1 MTTAVSCETTQEL
14 LPLLLME
21 ELDSVRQQTLE
32 GHVQTCG
39 RCAELVRTHKALWSQ
54 LERWPMEPVSAELDR
69 AVRVA
74 TVERP
79 QLWRQPVVQVA
90 LALGFGTLA
99 CVGGTFLLSGA
110 SSLRLFH
117 PATLLFWGAV
127 WAGLS
132 AFAFLLFV
140 RGDEIEPA
148 HEFGLRLIG
157 LGGLVTLGLSLG
169 LTKTCSVR
177 DLVSYC
183 EMQPWTRALFG
194 NLGTETSYFVFGGL
208 YALLPLLLVSFFLG
222 DRLRRRPVV
231 AGLLMGAL
239 FLALSLPGIVLQCG
253 AFSFGVA
260 LSWIVGAAL
269 GSLVAGPAGAWLRAR
284 VFSPADAER
293 LA

>member
-1 MTTAVSCETTQEL
+1 MNRGTCDITQEL
-14 LPLLLME
+14 LPLSLAG
-21 ELDSVRQQTLE
+21 ELDALRQQALDA
-32 GHVQTCG
+32 HVQACA
-39 RCAELVRTHKALWSQ
+39 RCAEMVRTHQALWTR
-54 LERWPMEPVSAELDR
+54 LESWRTTPVSAELDQV
-69 AVRVA
+69 VRVA
-74 TVERP
+74 TVARP
-79 QLWRQPVVQVA
+79 APWQHPVVQVA
-90 LALGFGTLA
+90 LAVGLGTLA
-99 CVGGTFLLSGA
+99 CAGGTLLLNGA
-110 SSLRLFH
+110 NSLRLFQ

-132 AFAFLLFV
+132 AFAFLLFF
-140 RGDEIEPA
+140 RGDEWEPG
-148 HEFGLRLIG
+148 HELGVKVIG
-157 LGGLVTLGLSLG
+157 LGGLITLGLSLG
-169 LTKTCSVR
+169 LTKTCSIGK
-177 DLVSYC
+177 LISYC

-222 DRLRRRPVV
+222 DRLRRRPMV

-284 VFSPADAER
+284 VFSAAGAER